1 MKRQETSVELVSENQ
16 ETSNDNTAPVDVRGT
31 QRIRSGEGSAQRDN
45 LNNNRLGEI
54 LQSTEPI
61 DIKKRPSI
69 LSNCSFLFAVVDIV
83 LASLCT
89 W

>member
-1 MKRQETSVELVSENQ
+1 MKSQELISEEQ
-16 ETSNDNTAPVDVRGT
+16 EKRNNTNLAPVDVHGIPRN
-31 QRIRSGEGSAQRDN
+31 RSGEGSAQRDN

-61 DIKKRPSI
+61 DRKKRPSV
-69 LSNCSFLFAVVDIV
+69 LSNGALLFAVVDIV
-83 LASLCT
+83 LASVCS